1 VGRKIALHP
10 QNRKKNKQWK
20 KHFTSTTTTDG
31 LKCTVTTAH
40 KKNLVAW
47 DKYRV
52 IAKFMELLMQTVDQ
66 IEKGESIS
74 ITVKK

>member
-1 VGRKIALHP
+1 MEETFYID
-10 QNRKKNKQWK
+10 NN
-20 KHFTSTTTTDG
+20 DG
-31 LKCTVTTAH
+31 WFEMYRHDRTQ
-40 KKNLVAW
+40 KNLEAW